1 MMLIRLAW
9 RNIWRN
15 HRRSF
20 IILTSVVVGL
30 IAIVFIE
37 AVIRGF
43 MRQSL
48 DNQLGAHTAHIQV
61 HRTGYHDNPDINRFI
76 PHPDAVDSALAAEK
90 RIAASSRRILA
101 TGLLTSARN
110 SSGVMFVGIEPG
122 REQYVTTIH
131 GSIVAGHNLG
141 TDPREILI
149 SERMA
154 KTLDIGLGDKVVA
167 MSSTREGRV
176 GSELFRVV
184 GLFRTPILEFDRMHA
199 YIPYAT
205 AQRLIGA
212 GTEAAEFA
220 MVLRSTADLNPV
232 RDSLRAALGPD
243 LEVQSYEDLI
253 PSLAATVEL
262 TEKSMIIYYV
272 ILGLAMIFGI
282 INTMMMSV
290 FERIRE
296 FGVLK
301 AVGMQDGMLF
311 RMVLMEAAMLGTVG
325 TSIGLVLGNALNAWI
340 SLSGLDFSWFAEGL
354 SSWGSGAIIYPVLDP
369 LGSVRGGLL
378 IIVMCILAA
387 LQPALRAVRLQPMDA
402 IRHL

>member
-1 MMLIRLAW
+1 MTLLRLAW

-15 HRRSF
+15 HRRSL
-20 IILTSVVVGL
+20 IILTSIVVGL
-30 IAIVFIE
+30 VAIVFIE
-37 AVIRGF
+37 AVVRGF

-48 DNQLGAHTAHIQV
+48 DNQLGAHTAHLQV
-61 HRTGYHDNPDINRFI
+61 HRTGYHANPDINRFMSR
-76 PHPDAVDSALAAEK
+76 PEDVDSALSADR
-90 RIAASSRRILA
+90 RIGASSRRILA

-110 SSGVMFVGIEPG
+110 SSGIMFVGVEPE
-122 REQYVTTIH
+122 REQHVTTIH
-131 GSIVAGHNLG
+131 RSIVAGRNLG
-141 TDPREILI
+141 TDPRETLI

-184 GLFRTPILEFDRMHA
+184 GLFRTPIMEFDRMHA
-199 YIPYAT
+199 YIPYTT

-220 MVLRSTADLNPV
+220 MLLRSTADLNQV
-232 RDSLRAALGPD
+232 RDSLRAILGPEY
-243 LEVQSYEDLI
+243 EVQSYEDLI

-311 RMVLMEAAMLGTVG
+311 RMVLLEAAMLGTVG
-325 TSIGLVLGNALNAWI
+325 TSMGLVLGNALNAWI
-340 SLSGLDFSWFAEGL
+340 ASTGLDFSWFSEGL

-369 LGSVRGGLL
+369 LGSVRGGSL
-378 IIVMCILAA
+378 IIAMCILAA
-387 LQPALRAVRLQPMDA
+387 LQPALKAVRLQPMDA

>member
-1 MMLIRLAW
+1 MMLLRLAW

-15 HRRSF
+15 RRRSL

-37 AVIRGF
+37 AVVRGF

-48 DNQLGAHTAHIQV
+48 DNQLGAHTTHIQV
-61 HRTGYHDNPDINRFI
+61 HRAGYHDNPDINRFI
-76 PHPDAVDSALAAEK
+76 ARPDAVDSALAADA
-90 RIAASSRRILA
+90 RVAASARRILA
-101 TGLLTSARN
+101 TGLLSSARN
-110 SSGVMFVGIEPG
+110 SSGVMLVGVEAD
-122 REQYVTTIH
+122 REQHVTTIQR
-131 GSIVAGHNLG
+131 SIVAGRNIG
-141 TDPREILI
+141 KGPREILI

-154 KTLDIGLGDKVVA
+154 KTLDMGLGDKVVA

-184 GLFRTPILEFDRMHA
+184 GLYRTPILDFDRMHA

-205 AQRLIGA
+205 AQTLIGA
-212 GTEAAEFA
+212 GNEAAEFA
-220 MVLRSTADLNPV
+220 LVLGSTADLKTV
-232 RDSLRAALGPD
+232 RDSLQTILGTD

-253 PSLAATVEL
+253 PALAATVEL
-262 TEKSMIIYYV
+262 TEQSMIIYYV

-311 RMVLMEAAMLGTVG
+311 QMVLLEAAMLGAVG
-325 TSIGLVLGNALNAWI
+325 TSIGLLLGNALIAWI
-340 SLSGLDFSWFAEGL
+340 ASTGLDFSWFAEGL
-354 SSWGSGAIIYPVLDP
+354 ASWGSGAVIYPVVDP

-378 IIVMCILAA
+378 IIFMCVLAA

>member
-1 MMLIRLAW
+1 MMLLRLAW

-15 HRRSF
+15 HRRSL

-37 AVIRGF
+37 AVVRGF

-61 HRTGYHDNPDINRFI
+61 HRTGYHDNPDIARFMARPEI
-76 PHPDAVDSALAAEK
+76 VDAALSADP
-90 RIAASSRRILA
+90 RIAASSRRVLA
-101 TGLLTSARN
+101 TGLLSSARN
-110 SSGVMFVGIEPG
+110 SSGIMLVGIEPDREG
-122 REQYVTTIH
+122 RVTTIRS
-131 GSIVAGHNLG
+131 SIVAGRPLG
-141 TDPREILI
+141 VDPREILI
-149 SERMA
+149 SERMS
-154 KTLDIGLGDKVVA
+154 KTLDVGLGDKVVA
-167 MSSTREGRV
+167 MSSTREGKV

-184 GLFRTPILEFDRMHA
+184 GLYRTSIMEFDRMHA

-205 AQRLIGA
+205 AQSLIGA
-212 GTEAAEFA
+212 GSETAEFA
-220 MVLRSTADLNPV
+220 MVLHATTDLNAV
-232 RDSLRAALGPD
+232 RDSLRAVLGPEF
-243 LEVQSYEDLI
+243 EVQSYEDLI
-253 PSLAATVEL
+253 PTMAAMVAL
-262 TEKSMIIYYV
+262 TEQSMIIYYV

-290 FERIRE
+290 YERIRE

-301 AVGMQDGMLF
+301 AVGMQDRMLF
-311 RMVLMEAAMLGTVG
+311 WMVLLEAALLGTVG
-325 TSIGLVLGNALNAWI
+325 TTVGIVLGNALNAWI
-340 SLSGLDFSWFAEGL
+340 AVSGLDFSWFAEGL

-378 IIVMCILAA
+378 IVVMCVLAA
-387 LQPALRAVRLQPMDA
+387 LQPALKAVRLHPMDA